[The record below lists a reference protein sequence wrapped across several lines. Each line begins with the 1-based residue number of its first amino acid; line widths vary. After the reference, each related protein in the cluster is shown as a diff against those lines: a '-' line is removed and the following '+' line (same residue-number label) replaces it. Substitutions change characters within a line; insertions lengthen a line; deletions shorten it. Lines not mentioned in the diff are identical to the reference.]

1 LRGNETR
8 LQEIDLR
15 NIYLTYLPDILVYM
29 TQSNNNKIDDPSIKK
44 LFEGRNF
51 VSISTLMRDGTPQIT
66 PTWVDIEEQN
76 GGHILVN
83 TAMGRIKQRN
93 VSRNPNV
100 GLAVFDQ
107 SNPYDMVSLRGKV
120 VEQVTGDTVEK
131 HIDKLA
137 KKYLGK
143 DEYPGRS
150 TGEKRVILKIK
161 PEHVFHMGYTAPS

>member
-1 LRGNETR
+1 
-8 LQEIDLR
+8 
-15 NIYLTYLPDILVYM
+15 M
-29 TQSNNNKIDDPSIKK
+29 TQSNNNKINDPSIKK

-66 PTWVDIEEQN
+66 PTWVDIEEQG

-107 SNPYDMVSLRGKV
+107 SNPYDMVSVRGKV

-150 TGEKRVILKIK
+150 TGGKESNTKDKTRTRISYGLHCSQLM
-161 PEHVFHMGYTAPS
+161 PRR